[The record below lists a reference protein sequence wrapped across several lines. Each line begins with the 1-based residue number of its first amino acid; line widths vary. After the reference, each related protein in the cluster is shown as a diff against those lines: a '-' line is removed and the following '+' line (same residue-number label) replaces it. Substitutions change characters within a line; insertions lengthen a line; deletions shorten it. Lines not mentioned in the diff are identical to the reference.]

1 MIIFASVEQNNHM
14 ESKAFLKSVAEAYAG
29 HYEDLSRFLFVFPGK
44 RAGTFFLKH
53 LAELSDKPRLAPQ
66 TTSIAEFLT
75 GVSGRELDSRIDL
88 LFTLYDAYLA
98 SGGEREEK
106 EDFDAFRM
114 WGEVV
119 ISDFSAVDMSGVEP
133 EELFS
138 NVRDHHH
145 IQSSFLTEEQIEVLE
160 DYFGVSYSRE
170 HLNRFWMSMEYN
182 SPTDREKRHTQV
194 REKFRYLW
202 EQLWPLYQEFNRR
215 LDDKGMAY
223 AGKAYRLAWDNLRE
237 GARLPYDKIVF
248 VGFNVLSKMEWL
260 IFDELRKR
268 RTRIDGVEQP
278 FADFIWDATGPVLG
292 AEGDMADHSQ
302 SAVRFIVRN
311 RERFPEPKWACT
323 VLAQSETSELPEVIE
338 VHSAPSDVMQAKIAG
353 GILKDLRGELGG
365 EPFADAR
372 IAMVLPDEWL
382 LLPTLYS
389 IPEEVGS
396 VNLTMGYPL
405 RLTSVMSFMER
416 VRAMQLRQRSVGGG
430 ERGFFHEDLTLLLGH
445 PMTQKLL
452 SPAIIRKIKGVISNE
467 RKYTLTEREL
477 TALAPGSAYLWRP
490 MKKASAPEAIEYLGE
505 ILDRLDEK
513 VSRGLESAHVA
524 LYRDALRRLGDAIEE
539 HSVEMN
545 AATIFQLVDRLLA
558 PEKVNFEGEPLEGLQ
573 VMGLLETRCLDFD
586 CLVIPSMSEKIFP
599 MRLRSKTFIPDN
611 LRRAYGMP
619 PSNYEEAVFA
629 YYFYR
634 LISRASRLYMLHDA
648 RVGGLK
654 SGDVS
659 RYVLQLEHL
668 YARDKVRKFDHT
680 FSLTSPRMRPMRV
693 DKTGEVSAR
702 LDRFFEPGSK
712 SRLSASALQS
722 YMTCPMKFFF
732 GYVARFNSDNPPTEF
747 MDAATAGTIVHAAVE
762 ALYVPNPEMRGH
774 FLENPLILD
783 EGFLSGL
790 LADRRIIRSAVER
803 ATRELYLRQNP
814 EDGDGEMPADAE
826 MSLDMLTRQASA
838 VVGHDLL
845 LARKNG
851 PIRLYGTE
859 ITDTIPYPL
868 SDGRSVNM
876 RFAIDRL
883 DRIPLADGSL
893 QWRVVDYKTGYVAVT
908 ASSPDDIFDPSSGA
922 KTIFQPLLY
931 ANLFNLMKNG
941 SCRTEDSEPVRTE
954 IYNIL
959 NLSGGDHTAVLPL
972 VGPNPAGRG
981 KKTVTNHLQPVVVS
995 EAATPGTDAG
1005 ANYAAAGS
1013 ESTAAAETVS
1023 GGADAA
1029 EVCLNDI
1036 FLERTDGVIREI
1048 FDREVPF
1055 RQASEPDAC
1064 IHCNF
1069 RPFCDR

>member
-1 MIIFASVEQNNHM
+1 MIIFATAEQYQPM
-14 ESKAFLKSVAEAYAG
+14 ESKAFLKGVAEAYADRYG
-29 HYEDLSRFLFVFPGK
+29 DLSRFLFVFPSK

-53 LAELSDKPRLAPQ
+53 LARQSEKPRLAPE

-75 GVSGRELDSRIDL
+75 LTSGRELDSRIDL
-88 LFTLYDAYLA
+88 LFTLYEAYLRTGDDPDA
-98 SGGEREEK
+98 K
-106 EDFDAFRM
+106 DDFDAFRM

-119 ISDFSAVDMSGVEP
+119 ISDFSAVDMSGVDAEKI
-133 EELFS
+133 FS
-138 NVRDHHH
+138 NVRDHHD
-145 IQSSFLTEEQIEVLE
+145 IQSAFLTEEQLQVLE

-170 HLNRFWMSMEYN
+170 HLDRFWLSMDYT
-182 SPTDREKRHTQV
+182 SGTRREKRQTQL
-194 REKFRYLW
+194 RERFRYLW
-202 EQLWPLYQEFNRR
+202 QQLWPLYKEFNER
-215 LDDKGMAY
+215 LDAKGMAY

-237 GARLPYDKIVF
+237 GLELPYAKIVF

-260 IFDELRKR
+260 IFDELRT
-268 RTRIDGVEQP
+268 RTTEIDGREEP
-278 FADFIWDATGPVLG
+278 FADFLWDATGPVLG
-292 AEGDMADHSQ
+292 AEGEMADHSQ

-311 RERFPEPKWACT
+311 RERFPEPAWSRPYLSKNDTA
-323 VLAQSETSELPEVIE
+323 ELPEVME
-338 VHSAPSDVMQAKIAG
+338 VHASPSDVMQAKIAG
-353 GILKDLRGELGG
+353 GILRNLREEMGG
-365 EPFADAR
+365 EPFRDAR
-372 IAMVLPDEWL
+372 VAMVLPDEWL

-405 RLTSVMSFMER
+405 KLTSVMSFMDR
-416 VRAMQLRQRSVGGG
+416 IRSMQLRQRSVGRG
-430 ERGFFHEDLTLLLGH
+430 ERGFFHEDLQLLLGH
-445 PMTQKLL
+445 PLAHKLL
-452 SPAIIRKIKGVISNE
+452 SPAAVRRIKATLANE
-467 RKYTLTEREL
+467 RKYTMSAAEL
-477 TALAPGSAYLWRP
+477 SAIAKGSEFLWKSLKGATAGEAIAYL
-490 MKKASAPEAIEYLGE
+490 KD
-505 ILDRLDEK
+505 ILERLEENI
-513 VSRGLESAHVA
+513 SGGLEAAHIS
-524 LYRDALRRLGDAIEE
+524 LYRDALRRLDDAIAE
-539 HSVEMN
+539 HHIEMN
-545 AATIFQLVDRLLA
+545 APTLFQLVDRLLA
-558 PEKVNFEGEPLEGLQ
+558 PERVNFEGEPLEGLQ

-599 MRLRSKTFIPDN
+599 MRLRSKTFIPDS

-634 LISRASRLYMLHDA
+634 LISRARRLYLLHDA

-668 YARDKVRKFDHT
+668 YARDRIRKFEHT

-693 DKTGEVSAR
+693 DKTGEVAAR
-702 LDRFFEPGSK
+702 LDRFFDPQSK

-762 ALYVPNPEMRGH
+762 SLYVPDETMRGRL
-774 FLENPLILD
+774 LENPLILD
-783 EGFLSGL
+783 EPFLQGL
-790 LADRRIIRSAVER
+790 LSNPGIIRTAAEL
-803 ATRELYLRQNP
+803 ATRRHYLRQKA
-814 EDGDGEMPADAE
+814 EDTGTELPTDAE
-826 MSLDMLTRQASA
+826 MSLDMLTRQVAA
-838 VVGHDLL
+838 VVEHDLHL
-845 LARKNG
+845 VRELG
-851 PIRLYGTE
+851 PISLYGTE
-859 ITDTIPYPL
+859 ITDTMPYPL
-868 SDGRSVNM
+868 SDGRRVNM

-883 DRIPLADGSL
+883 DRIRLADGSL

-922 KTIFQPLLY
+922 KTVFQPLLY
-931 ANLFNLMKNG
+931 ANLFNLVKNG

-959 NLSGGDHTAVLPL
+959 SLSGGDHTAVLPL
-972 VGPNPAGRG
+972 VGSNPSGRG
-981 KKTVTNHLQPVVVS
+981 KNLIENHLQPVLD
-995 EAATPGTDAG
+995 PDA
-1005 ANYAAAGS
+1005 
-1013 ESTAAAETVS
+1013 
-1023 GGADAA
+1023 AA

-1048 FDREVPF
+1048 FDCEIPF
-1055 RQASEPDAC
+1055 RQTSDPDAC
-1064 IHCNF
+1064 THCNF